1 MDICTFWYGARL
13 RDVDCI
19 CLASMVMT
27 GQRVKLF
34 AYAPIENVPAGVELH
49 DANSILPEMAFKR
62 LDPAYPN
69 FRSKRTIVQFSDIFR
84 IMLMKHKQGVWLDT
98 DVYLLKQ
105 FHPDPSKPYLA
116 RENRFRVGVSA
127 LYLPHDH
134 PIIHEFED
142 YVTATCPLPSWLG
155 IRRGKLRPLYYRLIG
170 KEVTPA
176 SIGIT
181 VFGNDGISRLA
192 RKYGIFRNA
201 APRENFYYWVGKD
214 ATRIYDPAFGLE
226 PIRHPD
232 FIGFHIH
239 KKHKEVVSLQPGS
252 FYMWAMDRVRPLLE
266 SQQNEQ
272 LVVADGDNEISR
284 PVGICRA
291 ANEIDGCAKIPILLT
306 EAK

>member
-1 MDICTFWYGARL
+1 MDICTFWYGPRL
-13 RDVDCI
+13 RDVDRI

-34 AYAPIENVPAGVELH
+34 SYAPIENVPAGVELH
-49 DANSILPEMAFKR
+49 DASSILPELVFKR
-62 LDPAYPN
+62 LDPGYPN
-69 FRSKRTIVQFSDIFR
+69 FHSRTTIVQFSDIFR

-134 PIIHEFED
+134 PIIREFEA
-142 YVTATCPLPSWLG
+142 YVAASYPLPRWLG
-155 IRRGKLRPLYYRLIG
+155 LRRGKLRPLYYRVIG

-176 SIGIT
+176 AIGIT
-181 VFGNDGISRLA
+181 IFGNDGISRLA

-201 APRENFYYWVGKD
+201 APQENFYYWVGKE
-214 ATRIYDPAFGLE
+214 ATRIYDPAYGIE
-226 PIRHPD
+226 PTKHPD

-239 KKHKEVVSLQPGS
+239 KKHKEVVSMQPGS
-252 FYMWAMDRVRPLLE
+252 FYMWAIDRVRPLLGE
-266 SQQNEQ
+266 PLSFEQNQ
-272 LVVADGDNEISR
+272 CSS
-284 PVGICRA
+284 VGA
-291 ANEIDGCAKIPILLT
+291 
-306 EAK
+306 